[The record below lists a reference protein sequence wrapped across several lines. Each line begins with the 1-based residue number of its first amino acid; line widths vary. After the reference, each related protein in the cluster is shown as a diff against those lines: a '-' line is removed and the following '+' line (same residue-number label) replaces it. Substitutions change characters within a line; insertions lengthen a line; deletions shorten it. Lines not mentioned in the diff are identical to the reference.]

1 MTPSNTPITPQI
13 NNIADSGGNKHT
25 VVPSKHTHSQS
36 EVDGLTAA
44 LAGKIGIV
52 SSPTAGHLPKLKSDG
67 ALEDSGIPINNL
79 ATQADLANI
88 NMSLA
93 QKLGMFNMQQSV
105 AGHLPVI
112 TSLGRLEDSGKGLSD
127 LQTKLTFDTTP
138 TSNSTN
144 PVTSG
149 GVKAAIDALTTSVV
163 PIHQVAAI
171 LPKTRGQGSE
181 YELQNW
187 LGDGKMALVL
197 QTARPVEVNIEAT
210 GADDAPDGT
219 WSGSTDISFDLEQGI
234 RTVKNIYDLMDAQ
247 LQNDYPG
254 ERIGVIVNWKI
265 SVYAKDTVPA
275 DTACLINFYNPTSA
289 E

>member
-25 VVPSKHTHSQS
+25 VVPSNHTHSQS

-149 GVKAAIDALTTSVV
+149 GVKAAL
-163 PIHQVAAI
+163 
-171 LPKTRGQGSE
+171 
-181 YELQNW
+181 
-187 LGDGKMALVL
+187 DGKEDIAPKLRVLYSLVGGTKILTEEQQGDLEKFISQIWDYQGNDMAHKM
-197 QTARPVEVNIEAT
+197 EIECVAQ
-210 GADDAPDGT
+210 
-219 WSGSTDISFDLEQGI
+219 DISAIAQCSYMFHLFTTVGHDKFAFAIVLNNDVYQVNGTVDNYQEGIGFHLDSNHLTYIDDIFDFQMHAFH
-234 RTVKNIYDLMDAQ
+234 N
-247 LQNDYPG
+247 
-254 ERIGVIVNWKI
+254 
-265 SVYAKDTVPA
+265 
-275 DTACLINFYNPTSA
+275 NFVH
-289 E
+289 

>member
-13 NNIADSGGNKHT
+13 NNIADNGGNKHT
-25 VVPSKHTHSQS
+25 VVPSNHTHSQS

-44 LAGKIGIV
+44 LARKIGIV

-79 ATQADLANI
+79 AMQADLANI

-93 QKLGMFNMQQSV
+93 QKLGLFNMQQSV

-138 TSNSTN
+138 TANSNN

-149 GVKAAIDALTTSVV
+149 GVKTALDEKLDVKSQGVTIIKKTAQ
-163 PIHQVAAI
+163 PITPRNMDSDMATLYERHYI
-171 LPKTRGQGSE
+171 LK
-181 YELQNW
+181 N
-187 LGDGKMALVL
+187 
-197 QTARPVEVNIEAT
+197 T
-210 GADDAPDGT
+210 GITEPNVSDYFSSSDMT
-219 WSGSTDISFDLEQGI
+219 LHYS
-234 RTVKNIYDLMDAQ
+234 MDAH
-247 LQNDYPG
+247 
-254 ERIGVIVNWKI
+254 IK
-265 SVYAKDTVPA
+265 VPNA
-275 DTACLINFYNPTSA
+275 GWVAICVRRVQSLFVDNNLYITYEGTGRLS
-289 E
+289 